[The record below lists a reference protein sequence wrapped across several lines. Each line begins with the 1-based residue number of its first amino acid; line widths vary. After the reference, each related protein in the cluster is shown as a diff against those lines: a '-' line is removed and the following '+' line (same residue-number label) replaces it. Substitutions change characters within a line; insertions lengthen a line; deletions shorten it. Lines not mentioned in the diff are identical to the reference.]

1 MTEYKIYLITN
12 LAKTKN
18 NLYVGQTKYLIEQ
31 RFNEHWYEAQHL
43 TTKHYDTVLHKA
55 MCKYGIENFK
65 IELLEDNLTEDQVDA
80 REIYY
85 IELYDSFRHGYNMT
99 KGGQGIHGYNHTD
112 QTKLV
117 LSKRSIAMWDDLR
130 DDPEKLAI
138 RNQKISV
145 GLAGRKRSKETCAK
159 ISQFAAQRIGEKN
172 AFYGKQHSVE
182 TKTKISQANSLAVV
196 AYDKVTLTFV
206 KEFTSAAEAMI
217 WLVENNKANNLNA
230 SMLIKSCKNKVKSA
244 YGYVWKYKSE
254 V

>member
-1 MTEYKIYLITN
+1 MTEYRIYLITN

-18 NLYVGQTKYLIEQ
+18 NLYVGQTKYSIEQ

-55 MCKYGIENFK
+55 MCKYGIKNFK
-65 IELLEDNLTEDQVDA
+65 IELLEEGLTKDQVDA

-85 IELYDSFRHGYNMT
+85 IEFYDSFRHGYNMT
-99 KGGQGIHGYNHTD
+99 KGGQGIHGYNHTE
-112 QTKLV
+112 QTKII
-117 LSKRSIAMWDDLR
+117 LSKRSLAAWDDLR
-130 DDPEKLAI
+130 DNPEKLAA
-138 RNQKISV
+138 RNQKISE
-145 GLAGRKRSKETCAK
+145 GLTGIKRSEETCKK
-159 ISQFAAQRIGEKN
+159 ISQLAAQRTGEKN

-182 TKTKISQANSLAVV
+182 TKAKIGLANSLAVV
-196 AYDKVTLTFV
+196 AYDKITLAFV
-206 KEFTSAAEAMI
+206 KEFVSAADAMA

>member
-1 MTEYKIYLITN
+1 MTNYRIYLITN

-18 NLYVGQTKYLIEQ
+18 NLYVGQTKYSIEQ
-31 RFNEHWYEAQHL
+31 RFNEHWYEAKHL

-65 IELLEDNLTEDQVDA
+65 VELLEDNISEDHIDD

-85 IELYDSFRHGYNMT
+85 ITLYDSFNHGYNMT
-99 KGGQGIHGYNHTD
+99 KGGQGIHGYNHTE

-117 LSKRSIAMWDDLR
+117 LSKRSIATWDDLR
-130 DDPEKLAI
+130 DNPEKLAI
-138 RNQKISV
+138 RNKKISENLK
-145 GLAGRKRSKETCAK
+145 GIERSAETKQKLSYRA
-159 ISQFAAQRIGEKN
+159 SQRVGEKN
-172 AFYGKQHSVE
+172 SFYGKQHSAE
-182 TKTKISQANSLAVV
+182 TKNKIGLQNSKAVI
-196 AYDKVTLTFV
+196 AYDKITLGFV
-206 KEFTSAAEAMI
+206 KEFISATEAMT
-217 WLVENNKANNLNA
+217 WLVKNNKANNLNA

>member
-1 MTEYKIYLITN
+1 MTSYRIYLITN

-18 NLYVGQTKYLIEQ
+18 NLYVGQPKYSIAQ

-43 TTKHYDTVLHKA
+43 TTKHYDTALHKA

-65 IELLEDNLTEDQVDA
+65 IDLLEDNILEESVDD

-85 IELYDSFRHGYNMT
+85 IALYDSFNHGYNMT
-99 KGGQGIHGYNHTD
+99 RGGQGIHGYTHTE
-112 QTKLV
+112 QTKIV
-117 LSKRSIAMWDDLR
+117 LSKRSIATWDDLR
-130 DDPEKLAI
+130 DNPEKLAA
-138 RNQKISV
+138 RNQKISESIL
-145 GLAGRKRSKETCAK
+145 GTKRSEETK
-159 ISQFAAQRIGEKN
+159 QKLSQIASQRTGEKN
-172 AFYGKQHSVE
+172 PFYGKQHSAE
-182 TKTKISQANSLAVV
+182 TKSKIGLANALAVI
-196 AYDKVTLTFV
+196 AYDNLTLEFV
-206 KEFTSAAEAMI
+206 KEFASAAEAMV

>member
-1 MTEYKIYLITN
+1 MTDYRIYLITN

-18 NLYVGQTKYLIEQ
+18 NLYVGQTKYSIEQ

-65 IELLEDNLTEDQVDA
+65 IELLEDNVPEEHVDD

-85 IELYDSFRHGYNMT
+85 IALYDSFNHGYNMT
-99 KGGQGIHGYNHTD
+99 KGGQGIHGYTHTE
-112 QTKLV
+112 QTKMV
-117 LSKRSIAMWDDLR
+117 LSKRSIATWDDLR
-130 DDPEKLAI
+130 DNPEKLAA
-138 RNQKISV
+138 RNQKISESLK
-145 GLAGRKRSKETCAK
+145 GIERSAETK
-159 ISQFAAQRIGEKN
+159 QKLSQIASQRTSEKN
-172 AFYGKQHSVE
+172 SFYGKQHSAE
-182 TKTKISQANSLAVV
+182 TKSKIGLANALAVV
-196 AYDKVTLTFV
+196 AYDKLTLEFV
-206 KEFTSAAEAMI
+206 KEFISAAEAMA